1 MQLFNAPKQ
10 EGWAAPA
17 LKVQEYFKRI
27 LLLVNGE
34 VFVSDEQGD
43 NLQKLDIGCSKVK
56 DFCACKNTALFITE
70 SGELFTSGLTNLAD
84 GKNEG

>member
-1 MQLFNAPKQ
+1 MQLIKAPKQ
-10 EGWAAPA
+10 EGWVAPA
-17 LKVQEYFKRI
+17 LKVQEYFKRT

-34 VFVSDEQGD
+34 VFVSDEHGD
-43 NLQKLDIGCSKVK
+43 NLQNLDIGGSKVK